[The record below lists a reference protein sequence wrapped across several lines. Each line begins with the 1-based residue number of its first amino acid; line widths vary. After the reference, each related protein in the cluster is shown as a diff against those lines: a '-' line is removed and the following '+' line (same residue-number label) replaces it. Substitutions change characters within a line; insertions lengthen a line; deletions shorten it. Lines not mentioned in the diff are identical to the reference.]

1 MGWFFTTDVLR
12 RHRDILLKDI
22 LCPECPVKIFVNKAN
37 SFLSHS
43 QLKTLN
49 LKLEKVILSSH
60 QTAWMI
66 LFPIESSDVT
76 LQKHCRKN
84 LCATLVFCHFHSS
97 HRCTIKAFF
106 SSEITSKRR
115 PYPKMK
121 GFCHSLFLQL
131 DCYSCQETLPETI
144 LGSL

>member
-1 MGWFFTTDVLR
+1 MS
-12 RHRDILLKDI
+12 KDI

-60 QTAWMI
+60 QTARMI
-66 LFPIESSDVT
+66 FLPIESSDVT

-121 GFCHSLFLQL
+121 GFCHSLFLPL
-131 DCYSCQETLPETI
+131 DCYSYQETLPETI